1 VKLTVRQDADHVL
14 TANGTIPLI
23 LRWSPQWQAQATGE
37 MNLRVQSSGL
47 SIAFLNA
54 FSGDAAQ
61 SIAGIIAV
69 DVTAQGPMNK
79 PVLRG
84 TFQLQDGGLAI
95 KPLGVQ
101 IASINADG
109 KFDGQT
115 VSLRQISAR
124 AKDGR
129 LNGSGILSLKDY
141 SPEDFKVSFTLS
153 RWPAIETQRYRA
165 TVAGNIEVQ
174 GPLRKPSLKGQIE
187 VLNAELRPDLAF
199 LGRGKR
205 PLTRDETIIIVRGEE
220 PDQAQTQENKT
231 ARPAE
236 NELLRDARVDLSVVV
251 PNQAWIRHP
260 EANVELSGKIR
271 AVKEAGKEITLVGTI
286 RVVRGWIGFQGR
298 RFNLSRGEVEFRGDE
313 TLNPALDIVAQYR
326 LPQYQVEV
334 IVTGTADKPVL
345 TLRSQP
351 ALEQADILA
360 LLIFGKPVSSLNRNE
375 QDTLQQS
382 AAEMA
387 GGLAAAKVAGAVS
400 EALGL
405 DRLGLDLGE
414 IDAGGGQIGFGRY
427 IGERTYV
434 SISQKLS
441 GETAQEV
448 SIEYQIGPDWK
459 ITSSTS
465 TAGSSGIGILWH
477 KRY

>member
-1 VKLTVRQDADHVL
+1 
-14 TANGTIPLI
+14 
-23 LRWSPQWQAQATGE
+23 
-37 MNLRVQSSGL
+37 
-47 SIAFLNA
+47 
-54 FSGDAAQ
+54 
-61 SIAGIIAV
+61 
-69 DVTAQGPMNK
+69 
-79 PVLRG
+79 
-84 TFQLQDGGLAI
+84 
-95 KPLGVQ
+95 
-101 IASINADG
+101 
-109 KFDGQT
+109 
-115 VSLRQISAR
+115 
-124 AKDGR
+124 
-129 LNGSGILSLKDY
+129 
-141 SPEDFKVSFTLS
+141 
-153 RWPAIETQRYRA
+153 
-165 TVAGNIEVQ
+165 
-174 GPLRKPSLKGQIE
+174 
-187 VLNAELRPDLAF
+187 
-199 LGRGKR
+199 
-205 PLTRDETIIIVRGEE
+205 
-220 PDQAQTQENKT
+220 
-231 ARPAE
+231 
-236 NELLRDARVDLSVVV
+236 
-251 PNQAWIRHP
+251 
-260 EANVELSGKIR
+260 
-271 AVKEAGKEITLVGTI
+271 
-286 RVVRGWIGFQGR
+286 
-298 RFNLSRGEVEFRGDE
+298 EFRGDE

-360 LLIFGKPVSSLNRNE
+360 LLLFGKPVSSLNRNE
-375 QDTLQQS
+375 QDTLQQG

-387 GGLAAAKVAGAVS
+387 GGLAAAKIAGAVS

-465 TAGSSGIGILWH
+465 TAGSSGVGILWH